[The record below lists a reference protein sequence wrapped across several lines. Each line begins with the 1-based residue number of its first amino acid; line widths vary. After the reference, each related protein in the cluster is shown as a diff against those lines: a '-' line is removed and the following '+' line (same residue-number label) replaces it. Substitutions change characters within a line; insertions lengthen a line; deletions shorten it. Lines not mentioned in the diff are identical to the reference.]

1 MFTARLLPRLQLHR
15 PILARIRCLPR
26 SAVVTGEGKP
36 SSTTNTGLSPVSG
49 GSLVHRR
56 LFGSQVDEESSLDS
70 ATYERVCSETLDALC
85 DYFEELTE
93 NAQDL
98 PGSDV
103 AYGVRRGAHREPGPE
118 ARHLRDQPADAQ
130 QADLAQLPHQRSQ
143 ALRLRGQPS
152 GGQVGLQAQWT
163 VAARS
168 AAAGDTFHIEG
179 PVGQLPPPALLQL
192 VARSL
197 V

>member
-26 SAVVTGEGKP
+26 SADVAGEGKL
-36 SSTTNTGLSPVSG
+36 SGTTNTGLSPVSG

-103 AYGVRRGAHREPGPE
+103 AYGDGVLTVNLGQKHGTYVINRQTPNKQIWLSSPTSGPK
-118 ARHLRDQPADAQ
+118 RFDFVG
-130 QADLAQLPHQRSQ
+130 SQ
-143 ALRLRGQPS
+143 AAGRWVYKHSGQS
-152 GGQVGLQAQWT
+152 LH
-163 VAARS
+163 
-168 AAAGDTFHIEG
+168 D
-179 PVGQLPPPALLQL
+179 LLQQEIPSIL
-192 VARSL
+192 KAQSVNFHHLPYCS
-197 V
+197 